1 MMRNDRLG
9 LYVHI
14 PFCVRKCLYCDFLS
28 HTATEKAIKKYCQT
42 LVQEMVLWGGEQH
55 IQGREVDTVFVGGG
69 TPSLLSV
76 EDIAPVLKGIYDNFS
91 LAEDVEFTLECNP
104 GTVTKE
110 KLHCYRHYGVNRLS
124 IGLQSANNRE
134 LEELGRIHTW
144 EQFKETFTMAREVHF
159 NNINIDVM
167 AAIPEQ
173 TVESYDTTLQHVID
187 LEPEHISAY
196 SLIIEEG
203 TPYYERYAANPPVSE
218 ETDRHMYQLT
228 GEKLAGAGYERYE
241 ISNYARD
248 GYMCRHNVKYWRREA
263 YLGLGPGAASFL
275 YFDGVPVRFSNTRE
289 LEDYE
294 RQVKVGKMP
303 IAEKETLATEE
314 EMAEFMFL
322 GLRCTKGVSKREFE
336 AYFHKKMKDVYGN
349 VIDEL
354 KGMDLLAEDRDCIAL
369 TSKGIDVSNV
379 IFAKFI

>member
-14 PFCVRKCLYCDFLS
+14 PFCARKCLYCDFLS
-28 HTATEKAIKKYCQT
+28 YAATEKTMVEYCRT
-42 LVQEMVLWGGEQH
+42 LVQEMVLWGRERH
-55 IQGREVDTVFVGGG
+55 IQGREVDTVFIGGG

-76 EDIAPVLKGIYDNFS
+76 ENMAPVLKGIYDNFS
-91 LAEDVEFTLECNP
+91 LTEDVEFTLECNS

-110 KLHCYRHYGVNRLS
+110 KLRCYRQYGVNRLS

-134 LEELGRIHTW
+134 LEQLGRIHTW
-144 EQFKETFTMAREVHF
+144 EQFSETFAMARELQF

-173 TVESYDTTLQHVID
+173 TLESYDTTLRRVLD
-187 LEPEHISAY
+187 LQPEHISAY

-203 TPYYERYAANPPVSE
+203 TPYYERYAENPPVSE

-241 ISNYARD
+241 ISNYAGD
-248 GYMCRHNVKYWRREA
+248 GYMCHHNVKYWRREA
-263 YLGLGPGAASFL
+263 YLGLGLGAASFL
-275 YFDGVPVRFSNTRE
+275 YFDGVPVRLGNTRE
-289 LEDYE
+289 LEDYG
-294 RQVKVGKMP
+294 RQVKAGKMP
-303 IAEKETLATEE
+303 IAEKETRTMEE

-336 AYFHKKMKDVYGN
+336 AYFHRKMKDVYGN
-349 VIDEL
+349 IIAEL
-354 KGMDLLAEDRDCIAL
+354 KGMDLLAEDKDWIAL
-369 TSKGIDVSNV
+369 TPKGIDVSNV

>member
-1 MMRNDRLG
+1 M
-9 LYVHI
+9 
-14 PFCVRKCLYCDFLS
+14 
-28 HTATEKAIKKYCQT
+28 AKYCQT
-42 LVQEMVLWGGEQH
+42 LVQEMVLWGREQH
-55 IQGREVDTVFVGGG
+55 IQGSEVDTVFVGGG
-69 TPSLLSV
+69 TPSFLSV
-76 EDIAPVLKGIYDNFS
+76 ENISPVLKGIYDNFS
-91 LAEDVEFTLECNP
+91 LAENAEFTLECNP

-110 KLHCYRHYGVNRLS
+110 KLRCYRHYGVNRLS
-124 IGLQSANNRE
+124 IGLQSANDRE

-144 EQFKETFTMAREVHF
+144 EQFKETFAMARELHF

-167 AAIPEQ
+167 AAIPKQ
-173 TVESYDTTLQHVID
+173 TVESYDTTLRRVLGLQ
-187 LEPEHISAY
+187 PEHISAY
-196 SLIIEEG
+196 SLMIEEG

-228 GEKLAGAGYERYE
+228 GEKLANAGYERYE

-263 YLGLGPGAASFL
+263 YLGFGPGAASFL

-294 RQVKVGKMP
+294 RQVKAGKMP
-303 IAEKETLATEE
+303 IAEKEALSTEE

-336 AYFHKKMKDVYGN
+336 AYFHRKMKDVYGN

-354 KGMDLLAEDRDCIAL
+354 KEMDLLAEDKDWIAL
-369 TSKGIDVSNV
+369 TPKGIDVSNV